1 MISKRL
7 LSGSVN
13 GTGIL
18 LENTPST
25 PTLIHTVAIAPT
37 IDEIWIWAVN
47 TTGTQQTATF
57 FFGSVNAGKDKI
69 VITLEPNEGLVT
81 VVPGLPLT
89 AGVTVNAF
97 CGNSNAVNVFGYVN
111 RLAA

>member
-7 LSGSVN
+7 LSGSTN

-18 LENTPST
+18 LENTPTT
-25 PTLIHTVAIAPT
+25 PKLIHTVAASPT
-37 IDEIWIWAVN
+37 IDEVWIWAVN
-47 TTGTQQTATF
+47 NTNSIQTATF
-57 FFGSVNAGKDKI
+57 FFGSVNTAKDKI

-81 VVPGLPLT
+81 IVPGFPLT

-97 CGNSNAVNVFGYVN
+97 CGNINAVNVFGYVN
-111 RLAA
+111 RLA

>member
-13 GTGIL
+13 GTGIA

-25 PTLIHTVAIAPT
+25 PTLIHTVAVAPT
-37 IDEIWIWAVN
+37 IDEVWIWAVN
-47 TTGTQQTATF
+47 TTNAQQTATF
-57 FFGSVNAGKDKI
+57 FWGSVNSGKDKI

-81 VVPGLPLT
+81 VVPGFPLT
-89 AGVTVNAF
+89 AGVSINAF
-97 CGNSNAVNVFGYVN
+97 ASNVNSVNVFGYVN
-111 RLAA
+111 RLA